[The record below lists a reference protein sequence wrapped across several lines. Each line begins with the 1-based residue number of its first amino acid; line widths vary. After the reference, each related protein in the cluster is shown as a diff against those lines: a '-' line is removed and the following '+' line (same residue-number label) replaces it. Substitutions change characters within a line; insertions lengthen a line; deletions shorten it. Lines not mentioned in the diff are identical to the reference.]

1 MADLGEFLYRHEGH
15 KLSFDDDF
23 QFEDYKDFESKGEQK
38 EMSKDRRKD
47 NRRKNAEKKAKEQ
60 PEMYPEDVQ
69 AMLILLLS
77 KVAILEQ
84 EKYSRPMPAQLTV
97 KMDSLRKFRQL
108 YAESKADN
116 KTQLSYDPDNDTVT
130 LRGPD
135 VKLPE
140 QIYTGPKKKIITMD
154 N

>member
-1 MADLGEFLYRHEGH
+1 MTER
-15 KLSFDDDF
+15 K
-23 QFEDYKDFESKGEQK
+23 ES
-38 EMSKDRRKD
+38 
-47 NRRKNAEKKAKEQ
+47 NTRKNAEKKAKEQ

-84 EKYSRPMPAQLTV
+84 EKYQRPMPAQLTI
-97 KMDSLRKFRQL
+97 KMDALRKFRQL
-108 YAESKADN
+108 HAESNVDN
-116 KTQLSYDPDNDTVT
+116 ETQLSYDPESDTVT

-140 QIYTGPKKKIITMD
+140 QIFTGPKKKVITEV

>member
-1 MADLGEFLYRHEGH
+1 MLTVAIV
-15 KLSFDDDF
+15 
-23 QFEDYKDFESKGEQK
+23 
-38 EMSKDRRKD
+38 RRKKGAMN
-47 NRRKNAEKKAKEQ
+47 NRKPSNTRKNAEKKAKEQ

-84 EKYSRPMPAQLTV
+84 EKYNRPMPAQLTV
-97 KMDSLRKFRQL
+97 SMDDLRKFRQL
-108 YAESKADN
+108 HAESKVDN
-116 KTQLSYDPDNDTVT
+116 ETQLSYDPDSDTVT

-140 QIYTGPKKKIITMD
+140 QIYTGPKKKIITEIG
-154 N
+154 

>member
-1 MADLGEFLYRHEGH
+1 MPD
-15 KLSFDDDF
+15 KKKS
-23 QFEDYKDFESKGEQK
+23 
-38 EMSKDRRKD
+38 
-47 NRRKNAEKKAKEQ
+47 NTRKNAEKKAKAQ

-84 EKYSRPMPAQLTV
+84 EKYNRPMPAQLTIS
-97 KMDSLRKFRQL
+97 MDSLRKFRQL
-108 YAESKADN
+108 HAESKVDN
-116 KTQLSYDPDNDTVT
+116 ETQLSYDPDSDTVT

-140 QIYTGPKKKIITMD
+140 QIFTGPKKKIITSD